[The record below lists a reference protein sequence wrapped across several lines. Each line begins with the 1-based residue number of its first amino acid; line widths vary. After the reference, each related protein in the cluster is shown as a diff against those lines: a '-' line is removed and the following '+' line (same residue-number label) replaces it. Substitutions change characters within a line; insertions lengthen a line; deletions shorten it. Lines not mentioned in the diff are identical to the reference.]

1 MPQHKRVRPTANV
14 TEKGCRVV
22 DIESQRIEL
31 ARDLLESIN
40 RAADFLQHTS
50 PSGTE
55 AEQESEEAKPV

>member
-1 MPQHKRVRPTANV
+1 VA
-14 TEKGCRVV
+14 
-22 DIESQRIEL
+22 IESQRIEL